1 MLISIDT
8 SVVVGLLDSR
18 DHWHCAA
25 TSLQAAL
32 VAGGFAPV
40 YFDCVVT
47 EAVSTL
53 ARRLR
58 EKRREAELPDLWNR
72 LSTSLPENTLTWVLP
87 DVPRLYSLV
96 MDLIRTS
103 DGELNFND
111 SLIALACRERHIEA
125 LASFDRDFDRL
136 SWLKR
141 VSTPEDIRAFLTAA
155 NKPPEGQA

>member
-18 DHWHCAA
+18 DHWHSTA

-32 VAGGFAPV
+32 IGAGFAPV
-40 YFDCVVT
+40 YFDCTVT

-58 EKRREAELPDLWNR
+58 EKQREVELPDLWQR
-72 LSTSLPENTLTWVLP
+72 LSMTLPENTLTWVLP
-87 DVPRLYSLV
+87 DVPRLYGQI
-96 MDLIRTS
+96 MDLIQAS
-103 DGELNFND
+103 EGELNFND
-111 SLIALACRERHIEA
+111 SLIALACRERHIET

-141 VSTPEDIRAFLTAA
+141 VSTSEEISALLTET
-155 NKPPEGQA
+155 NKPPEGQD

>member
-8 SVVVGLLDSR
+8 SVVVGLLDSQ
-18 DHWHCAA
+18 DHWHSTA
-25 TSLQAAL
+25 TSVQAAL
-32 VAGGFAPV
+32 LGGGFSPV

-58 EKRREAELPDLWNR
+58 EKRREAELPDLWQR
-72 LSTSLPENTLTWVLP
+72 LSTALPEETLTWVLP
-87 DVPRLYSLV
+87 DVPRLYGQV

-103 DGELNFND
+103 EGELNFND

-136 SWLKR
+136 SWLQR
-141 VSTPEDIRAFLTAA
+141 VSTPEDIRAFLAVT
-155 NKPPEGQA
+155 KKVPEGQD